1 MSKDNRNSKV
11 VSTKRNNNLEPIS
24 LRAGITLGYNKE
36 IHEDDSIEFSYRLP
50 LGAIKRLIKSYYEDI
65 LYIHQ
70 EFSYTGQTGSWEI
83 RMKPYCN
90 RMIVVIQKQLDKHNL
105 NGKKIVDEV
114 FDQYF
119 KSEYGKMESYRK
131 SQKKNK

>member
-11 VSTKRNNNLEPIS
+11 VSTKRNKNLEPVS
-24 LRAGITLGYNKE
+24 LRAGVIIGYNKE
-36 IHEDDSIEFSYRLP
+36 IHEEDYVEFSYKLP

-65 LYIHQ
+65 LSIDQ
-70 EFSYTGQTGSWEI
+70 EFIYTGQTGSWEI

-90 RMIVVIQKQLDKHNL
+90 RMIGVILKQLDKHNL